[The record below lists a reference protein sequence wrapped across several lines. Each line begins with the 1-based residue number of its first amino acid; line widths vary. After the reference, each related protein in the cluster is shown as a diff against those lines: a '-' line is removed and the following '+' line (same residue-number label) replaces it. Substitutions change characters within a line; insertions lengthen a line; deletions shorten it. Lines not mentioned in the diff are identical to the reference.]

1 MNPVLVATRA
11 LLRSRDRATSVLTV
25 LAFALPHAVLLAV
38 VGGVGA
44 FVSRLHAP
52 SNELM
57 ATSFHLLLALFAAIL
72 LVVPALSMGAAAAR
86 LGLSRRARD
95 LAVLRLLGLPPGST
109 KAASVLE
116 TTMNAMVGVVLGS
129 VLYVVTLPVWHL
141 VSFQRAPMGVHEM
154 WMGPWLL
161 LGLGA
166 LMVALGAVSAWLSL
180 RRVAVTPLGVAR
192 RSEAHRVSP
201 VGAVVTVV
209 LVVVWIGPAQMLMG
223 MGTAVAAGML
233 LGFLAVVFALTTVV
247 GTWLIEVLG
256 RIMTRT
262 ARRPRLLLAGRRIMD
277 DPRSVWRSFG
287 AVAMVGFVVGVL
299 DPLLQVVGMGD
310 AGTAAGSDDAVMMA
324 DISTGML
331 LTLGITFVL
340 AAISTAVNQSI
351 RTIDGI
357 AETRALT
364 DMGAPARFLDASRR
378 AEVGIPA
385 VLVTMGSLGMGLL
398 FISPVMVSQNLWGA
412 VVGLVAFMLVGLGLV
427 LLGSEATRPLRRRLL
442 AAT

>member
-1 MNPVLVATRA
+1 
-11 LLRSRDRATSVLTV
+11 SRDRATSVLTV

-57 ATSFHLLLALFAAIL
+57 ATPFHLLLALFAAIL

-95 LAVLRLLGLPPGST
+95 LAVLRLLGLPPRST

-116 TTMNAMVGVVLGS
+116 TTMNAIVGVVLGS

-141 VSFQRAPMGVHEM
+141 VTFQRAPMGVHEM

-209 LVVVWIGPAQMLMG
+209 
-223 MGTAVAAGML
+223 
-233 LGFLAVVFALTTVV
+233 
-247 GTWLIEVLG
+247 
-256 RIMTRT
+256 
-262 ARRPRLLLAGRRIMD
+262 
-277 DPRSVWRSFG
+277 
-287 AVAMVGFVVGVL
+287 
-299 DPLLQVVGMGD
+299 
-310 AGTAAGSDDAVMMA
+310 
-324 DISTGML
+324 
-331 LTLGITFVL
+331 
-340 AAISTAVNQSI
+340 
-351 RTIDGI
+351 
-357 AETRALT
+357 
-364 DMGAPARFLDASRR
+364 
-378 AEVGIPA
+378 
-385 VLVTMGSLGMGLL
+385 
-398 FISPVMVSQNLWGA
+398 
-412 VVGLVAFMLVGLGLV
+412 
-427 LLGSEATRPLRRRLL
+427 
-442 AAT
+442 